1 MAAWSCGNVSVC
13 GDMGS
18 EIESCY
24 RVVTFCKKIRHGI
37 GCRQK
42 LIKLIYFLKYVFKK
56 TLTRKLQDT
65 AALKKLNDK
74 IANDVARVYAVQVQS
89 DKNDGA
95 VDVVKVIFGLF
106 YP

>member
-1 MAAWSCGNVSVC
+1 
-13 GDMGS
+13 
-18 EIESCY
+18 
-24 RVVTFCKKIRHGI
+24 
-37 GCRQK
+37 
-42 LIKLIYFLKYVFKK
+42 
-56 TLTRKLQDT
+56 LQDT